1 MSDVAGRRVAAV
13 TGATSGI
20 GRAIAVRLA
29 AEGAA
34 VAVAG
39 RNETEGLATVALI
52 EAEGGTAAFTRVDVT
67 QADQVAG
74 WINDTNERFGGLD
87 WVVNNAGMNGRSTR
101 LEDNSVEEFEQVI
114 RTNLSSVF
122 YVAREAIPIMRAHG
136 SGAMVNVG
144 STASLQGYGLLGGY
158 TASKHAVLGL
168 TRSIALE
175 NADVPIRVNCV
186 CPGPVDT
193 PLMQGIEEIV
203 NPDDPAAARAMFAGT
218 TALKRYGTPEEVAAV
233 VHFLLSDAAAYVTGA
248 VLSID
253 GGVMT
258 GV

>member
-1 MSDVAGRRVAAV
+1 MAARHVAAV

-20 GRAIAVRLA
+20 GRAIAVKLA
-29 AEGAA
+29 SEGAA

-39 RNETEGLATVALI
+39 RNEAEGLATVALI
-52 EAEGGTAAFTRVDVT
+52 EAEGGTAAFTMVDVT
-67 QADQVAG
+67 QPDQVAG
-74 WINDTNERFGGLD
+74 WISVTHERFGALD

-101 LEDNSVEEFEQVI
+101 LEDNSIEEFEQVI

-122 YVAREAIPIMRAHG
+122 YVARVAIPIMRGHG
-136 SGAMVNVG
+136 SGAIVNVG

-158 TASKHAVLGL
+158 TASKHGLLGL

-193 PLMQGIEEIV
+193 PLMKGIEEIV
-203 NPDDPAAARAMFAGT
+203 NPDDPSAARDMFAGT